1 VIQNG
6 RRMAEKYTK
15 VRRVAAIIQYNNFY
29 GSYLPDSHEITTP
42 CEGGVTSVA
51 LG

>member
-1 VIQNG
+1 MG
-6 RRMAEKYTK
+6 EKYTK
-15 VRRVAAIIQYNNFY
+15 VRLVAAVILWNNFY